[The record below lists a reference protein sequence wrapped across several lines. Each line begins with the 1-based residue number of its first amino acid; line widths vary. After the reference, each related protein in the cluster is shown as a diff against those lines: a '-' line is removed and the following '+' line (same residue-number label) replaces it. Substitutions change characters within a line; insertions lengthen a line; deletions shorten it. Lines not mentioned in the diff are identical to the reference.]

1 MKTVSAL
8 DLRKRL
14 GGVLDSVAKRK
25 EHVIISR
32 ANRPMAVLMPVDEYD
47 AKVRKAD
54 RGHRLREISARLD
67 AWRSQHREAT
77 ADVNVVA
84 AIREVRD
91 GR

>member
-8 DLRKRL
+8 DLRKKL

-32 ANRPMAVLMPVDEYD
+32 ANRPLAVLMPVDEYD
-47 AKVRKAD
+47 AKVRKTD
-54 RGHRLREISARLD
+54 RGRRLREVSMRLE
-67 AWRSQHREAT
+67 AWKSQHRRA
-77 ADVNVVA
+77 AAGFDVVA
-84 AIREVRD
+84 AIREMRA